1 MESDVRFLFLIFLSM
16 WAVSSMAVEVKGLY
30 ASEVD
35 VASQGLED
43 RNGAIRSALAE
54 ILVRITGRRDIR
66 SEPAVQELMK
76 NGPRYVRQYSY
87 REEKSV
93 EDESAGVPAQ
103 RKLRVKF
110 DSFALN
116 EALAA
121 NGIAVWSEDRPS
133 ILAWV
138 AVESGKRR
146 YLVESERQPKLTA
159 LFQKA
164 AEKRGLPLLLPLMD
178 LVDQSAISFNDIW
191 GNFDDRIGRA
201 STRYGADTI
210 LTGRLLKKTASRWT
224 VEWTLYQQSDDV
236 LHWSS
241 KAGSASE
248 ALAQGVDGV
257 FDLLAEKQVIGAAL
271 VELEQH
277 ELRVSGIKEL
287 ADFSWLAKQIKGISL
302 VEEVKWS
309 ELSGDSA
316 LFSLTIKGDE
326 EALRQAL
333 DSIDHLFFVVS
344 GEGDE
349 KGELLYKLEP

>member
-1 MESDVRFLFLIFLSM
+1 MRFLFLIFLSI
-16 WAVSSMAVEVKGLY
+16 WAASSVAVEVKGLY

-43 RNGAIRSALAE
+43 RNGAIRSALSE
-54 ILVRITGRRDIR
+54 VLVRITGRRDIR
-66 SEPAVQELMK
+66 SELAVKELIK

-87 REEKSV
+87 REEKRA
-93 EDESAGVPAQ
+93 EDESIDVPAQ

-116 EALAA
+116 EALVA
-121 NGIAVWSEDRPS
+121 NGIAVWPEDRPS

-138 AVESGKRR
+138 AVESGKKR
-146 YLVESERQPKLTA
+146 YLVEPEGQPELTA

-178 LVDQSAISFNDIW
+178 LVDQSAISFSDIW

-201 STRYGADTI
+201 STRYGADAI

-224 VEWTLYQQSDDV
+224 VEWTLYQQNGDD
-236 LHWSS
+236 LHWSG
-241 KAGSASE
+241 KGGSEPE
-248 ALAQGVDGV
+248 ALAQGIDAV

-287 ADFSWLAKQIKGISL
+287 ADFSWLAKQIKEISL
-302 VEEVKWS
+302 VEEIEWS
-309 ELSGDSA
+309 ELSDDSV
-316 LFSLTIKGDE
+316 LFHLTTKGDD
-326 EALRQAL
+326 EALRHAL
-333 DSIDHLFFVVS
+333 DSIDHLFFVTS
-344 GEGDE
+344 KEDDE